1 MPKKYVPFQEHTS
14 DRIFAKVH
22 VKTVRS
28 IAVKENKLSS
38 DTRLF
43 LVGLGRLSNKGHAP
57 FAKGELSL
65 LLGTEDRNLR
75 KIIRKLVLSRL
86 LSPES
91 SVRCLVY
98 PLAVLTQS
106 TYRGSDSCPEHGT
119 HRSWSTQLNDWVDDY
134 LPVVSEVTESVEI
147 IEVSQVQ
154 NGPFEEFESQYMG
167 TVSA

>member
-1 MPKKYVPFQEHTS
+1 VIK
-14 DRIFAKVH
+14 
-22 VKTVRS
+22 
-28 IAVKENKLSS
+28 
-38 DTRLF
+38 
-43 LVGLGRLSNKGHAP
+43 
-57 FAKGELSL
+57 
-65 LLGTEDRNLR
+65 
-75 KIIRKLVLSRL
+75 KLVLSGL

-98 PLAVLTQS
+98 PLEVLTQS

-154 NGPFEEFESQYMG
+154 NGPFEEFESQYIG
-167 TVSA
+167 TISS